1 MLTHPDLRNFE
12 DYEHYRAA
20 MIEWDALPFSV
31 AKVAAEQYA
40 KNVIAKRI
48 EENKK
53 RSEQMTEQNFAKG
66 MKVKVVPTK
75 YGEIIKIGV
84 QIEKFSENPINDDGW
99 INIDILTSKN
109 GKKYAVVDTY
119 KPKKQETDGQIMQFE
134 DDGEIPF

>member
-1 MLTHPDLRNFE
+1 M
-12 DYEHYRAA
+12 
-20 MIEWDALPFSV
+20 
-31 AKVAAEQYA
+31 AEQNY
-40 KNVIAKRI
+40 V
-48 EENKK
+48 
-53 RSEQMTEQNFAKG
+53 KG
-66 MKVKVVPTK
+66 MNVKVVPTK

-134 DDGEIPF
+134 DDGSIPF